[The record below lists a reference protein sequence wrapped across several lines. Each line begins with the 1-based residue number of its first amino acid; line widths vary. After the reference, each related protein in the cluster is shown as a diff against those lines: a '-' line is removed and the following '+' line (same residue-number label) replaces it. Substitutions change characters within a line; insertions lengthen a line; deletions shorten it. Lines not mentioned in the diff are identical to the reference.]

1 MHKSMTLLII
11 SNIIASLVLF
21 LAINK
26 HFDREHEAYL
36 EHQHQ
41 LAVASFNEQQYRA
54 ETLKHPELQV
64 SGYDANQVKLM
75 KIAYNVGSE
84 YGIAEVMQG
93 ILLQETIAGRF
104 GNRIGGVSEGLAV
117 GKRYYGVTQ
126 MKISAVEDALTT
138 YPIYIK
144 KYFGNRNLPQI
155 ADEEIINK
163 LMSNDEFAIRMASL
177 YFSKYK
183 KQANGTAE
191 AIAMY
196 NRGPAGAKQ
205 LANPATFF
213 YVEGVQDHIK
223 YNVKRFNQKY
233 LAHINRYKGSE
244 PQHVASI

>member
-1 MHKSMTLLII
+1 MHKAMSLLII
-11 SNIIASLVLF
+11 SNIITTFLLV

-26 HFDREHEAYL
+26 HFDREHDAYL

-41 LAVASFNEQQYRA
+41 VAIARINVQQYQA
-54 ETLKHPELQV
+54 ETLKHPDLQV

-126 MKISAVEDALTT
+126 MKISAVEDALKT

-144 KYFGNRNLPQI
+144 KYFGNRRLPQI
-155 ADEEIINK
+155 AEEEIINK

-177 YFSKYK
+177 YFSKYQ
-183 KQANGTAE
+183 KQAANTAE

-205 LANPATFF
+205 LANPSTFF

-233 LAHINRYKGSE
+233 LARNTRNKGGE
-244 PQHVASI
+244 PQRIASI

>member
-1 MHKSMTLLII
+1 MALLII
-11 SNIIASLVLF
+11 SNIIATFVLV

-26 HFDREHEAYL
+26 HFDREYEARM
-36 EHQHQ
+36 EVQRQ
-41 LAVASFNEQQYRA
+41 LAIAAINEQQYQT
-54 ETLKHPELQV
+54 ESLKHPDLRV

-126 MKISAVEDALTT
+126 MKISAVEDALKT
-138 YPIYIK
+138 YPSYIK

-177 YFSKYK
+177 YFNKYK
-183 KQANGTAE
+183 KQAADTAE

-196 NRGPAGAKQ
+196 NRGPTGAKQ

-233 LAHINRYKGSE
+233 LAHIDRYKSS
-244 PQHVASI
+244 PQHIASI